1 MRGSV
6 LVGVALALFLASAGL
21 IAAYFLLGDDGDK
34 RAEAAAAVPQVPTIA
49 ALDPAEFLTRTV
61 RLRAGETELSTT
73 WAELGFVADP
83 ALADT
88 AIVAVAAPRAKLA
101 AAIDSAKRKLD
112 QSPRN
117 ARLDLDARKI
127 HPHADGRLVD
137 VYGAISAIE
146 AGAHSGASEVVLPT
160 VVAAAEITTAELGI
174 EDISHVLASF
184 TTKFSIA
191 EKSRNFNLKN
201 AASKL
206 HGYILEPGEL
216 FSFNDVVG
224 ARTEKE
230 GYKIAHVIQGGE
242 MVDGQAGGTCQIST
256 TLHGASFFAGLEIVK
271 GRPHSRPSTYV
282 QMGLDATVVYPH
294 ADVKLR
300 NNYDFPVV
308 ISYRVARGESQV
320 EILGKERPYDEIAFE
335 REVLERIDFDT
346 VTREDDEMPI
356 GHMVVDQLGFPGYKV
371 QRYRKYYNDGKLVK
385 TDRWKLEYKPVTEY
399 VRTGANPDP
408 NLPPPKARKLHGP
421 KPPSSDSYRLVQ

>member
-6 LVGVALALFLASAGL
+6 LVGVAVALFVAGAGL
-21 IAAYFLLGDDGDK
+21 IAAYFALGDESGK
-34 RAEAAAAVPQVPTIA
+34 RAEAAAEPARGPTSPAI
-49 ALDPAEFLTRTV
+49 DPAEFLGRTV
-61 RLRAGETELSTT
+61 TLRTDAGEFATT

-83 ALADT
+83 ALVDT
-88 AIVAVAAPRAKLA
+88 AIVAVAAPPEALA
-101 AAIDSAKRKLD
+101 AAVDKVKRNLD

-127 HPHADGRLVD
+127 HPHEDGRLID
-137 VYGAISAIE
+137 LYGATAALE
-146 AGAHSGASEVVLPT
+146 AGARNGASAVVLPT
-160 VVAAAEITTAELGI
+160 VIAPAEITTAELGI
-174 EDISHVLASF
+174 NDISHVLATF

-206 HGYILEPGEL
+206 HGHILKPGEI

-256 TLHGASFFAGLEIVK
+256 TLHGAAFFAGLEIIK

-320 EILGKERPYDEIAFE
+320 EILGQARPFDKIAFE

-346 VTREDDEMPI
+346 VTREDYEMPI

-371 QRYRKYYNDGKLVK
+371 QRYRKYYQDGEVVK

-408 NLPPPKARKLHGP
+408 NLPAPPTRKLHGP